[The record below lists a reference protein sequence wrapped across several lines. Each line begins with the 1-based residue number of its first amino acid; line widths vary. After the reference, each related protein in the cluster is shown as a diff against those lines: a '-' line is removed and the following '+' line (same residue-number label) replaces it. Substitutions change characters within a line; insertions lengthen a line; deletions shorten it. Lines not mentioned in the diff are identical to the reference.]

1 MELNSN
7 GTKFVLISIS
17 LRFSAIIVY
26 FSNNLCKHLMV
37 SPKYT
42 VVPNQRQ
49 VRIIVKCRT
58 PTQTVI
64 NRTLLTAMC

>member
-37 SPKYT
+37 SPK
-42 VVPNQRQ
+42 
-49 VRIIVKCRT
+49 
-58 PTQTVI
+58 
-64 NRTLLTAMC
+64 